1 MISPPWRRRGRCSRR
16 WCRCLRWWR
25 RLLRRRT
32 ARPGGRSTRRTGTTA
47 SEQLAHRIADLRRR
61 DAVRQ
66 LDRLDD
72 PPELRQRPGLDGQVG
87 QELVENLG
95 RRLGAGV
102 RRQQRHQL
110 VTLTGL
116 TPSALSGL
124 LETRILAHLWRAA
137 RAARTPRTRS
147 TVAEWRTWATGAAR
161 TTELRAWPSRPIPER
176 RAWATGATRPAELR
190 TRAARATELRTRAR
204 HAWHRRRQALKGC
217 PVSSTIWPSEAL
229 TARSATAPIR
239 AAALAA
245 TTATTTRATWSTAP
259 AAARPD
265 RHVAAPTVVVVHAT
279 TVHALASAT
288 ALTVAL

>member
-1 MISPPWRRRGRCSRR
+1 VRSWRRP
-16 WCRCLRWWR
+16 
-25 RLLRRRT
+25 LRRRT
-32 ARPGGRSTRRTGTTA
+32 ARPRGGSTRRTGTTA
-47 SEQLAHRIADLRRR
+47 SEQLAHRVADLWRL

-72 PPELRQRPGLDGQVG
+72 PPELRQRSSLDGQVG

-110 VTLTGL
+110 VALTGL
-116 TPSALSGL
+116 TPSALGSL
-124 LETRILAHLWRAA
+124 LETRILAHLRW
-137 RAARTPRTRS
+137 AARTARTTRARA
-147 TVAEWRTWATGAAR
+147 TVAEWRAWTTGTPRPAEWRARATIA
-161 TTELRAWPSRPIPER
+161 EW
-176 RAWATGATRPAELR
+176 RAWATGAAWPIAKRR

-217 PVSSTIWPSEAL
+217 PVSATIWPSEAL

-245 TTATTTRATWSTAP
+245 TTATTARATWSTAP

-288 ALTVAL
+288 ALTVVL